1 MDIKEFF
8 KNDRFAT
15 ENSVELV
22 DVGAGYAKARLLLT
36 PSHLNAGGVCQGG
49 AYFTLV
55 DLALAACM
63 NSHGTLTVTTS
74 ANITFLRPACK
85 GYIWAEAREIVDHKK
100 MPYGE
105 VRITDD
111 EGHLLAVFTASGYRK
126 EGVTLPFTP
135 ICEN

>member
-1 MDIKEFF
+1 MDIREFF

-15 ENSVELV
+15 ENGVELV
-22 DVGAGYAKARLLLT
+22 EVTQGYAKARVLLT
-36 PSHLNAGGVCQGG
+36 ADHLNAGGACQGG
-49 AYFTLV
+49 VYFTLA

-74 ANITFLRPACK
+74 ANITFLRPASKDC
-85 GYIWAEAREIVDHKK
+85 IWAEACEIVDHKR

-111 EGHLLAVFTASGYRK
+111 DGRLLAVFTASGFRK
-126 EGVTLPFTP
+126 EGATLPFKL
-135 ICEN
+135 

>member
-1 MDIKEFF
+1 MDIREFF

-15 ENSVELV
+15 ENGVELV
-22 DVGAGYAKARLLLT
+22 EVTQGYAKARVLLT
-36 PSHLNAGGVCQGG
+36 ADHLNAGGACQGG
-49 AYFTLV
+49 VYFTLA

-74 ANITFLRPACK
+74 ANITFLRPASK
-85 GYIWAEAREIVDHKK
+85 GCIWAEACEIVDHKR

-111 EGHLLAVFTASGYRK
+111 DGRLLAVFTASGFRK
-126 EGVTLPFTP
+126 EGATLPFKL
-135 ICEN
+135 

>member
-1 MDIKEFF
+1 MDIREFF

-15 ENSVELV
+15 QNGVELIEV
-22 DVGAGYAKARLLLT
+22 TQGYAKARVLLT
-36 PSHLNAGGVCQGG
+36 ADHLNAGGACQGG
-49 AYFTLV
+49 VYFTLA

-74 ANITFLRPACK
+74 ANITFLRPASK
-85 GYIWAEAREIVDHKK
+85 GYIWAEAREVVDHKR

-111 EGHLLAVFTASGYRK
+111 DGRLLAVFTASGFRK
-126 EGVTLPFTP
+126 EGATLPFKL
-135 ICEN
+135 

>member
-1 MDIKEFF
+1 MDIREFF

-15 ENSVELV
+15 ENGVELV
-22 DVGAGYAKARLLLT
+22 EVTQGYAKARVLLT
-36 PSHLNAGGVCQGG
+36 ADHLNAGGACQGG
-49 AYFTLV
+49 VYFTLA

-74 ANITFLRPACK
+74 ANITFLRPASK
-85 GYIWAEAREIVDHKK
+85 GYIWAEAREVVDHKR

-111 EGHLLAVFTASGYRK
+111 DGRLLAVFTASGFRK
-126 EGVTLPFTP
+126 EGATLPFKL
-135 ICEN
+135 